1 MTTGVFSILGFVA
14 HLKVLEHDLHETESA
29 IIAKA
34 CQMVANAAKEAL
46 GTYEFGWVSLAPE
59 TIAHKMRGDSPLL
72 ETGELRDS
80 IQWNS
85 SAHEGHVGSNLDK
98 AVWMELGTSKIPPRS
113 FLAAAAMQQEE
124 LIHKMAA
131 KAVVACIAGKGL
143 ASAEMRELLE
153 FLHAIKHAGHVAG
166 EALDTFVSGPDDEK
180 NRR

>member
-1 MTTGVFSILGFVA
+1 LNTGVFSILGFVA
-14 HLKVLEHDLHETESA
+14 HLKAIEHDMHEAESA

-80 IQWNS
+80 IQWNAS
-85 SAHEGHVGSNLDK
+85 EKIGHVGSNLDK
-98 AVWMELGTSKIPPRS
+98 AVWMEFGTTKIPPRS
-113 FLAAAAMQQEE
+113 FLAAAAAQQGE

-131 KAVVACIAGKGL
+131 KVVRAVMRGEGL
-143 ASAEMRELLE
+143 HGSEMLELLH
-153 FLHAIKHAGHVAG
+153 LLKHIGHEVN
-166 EALDTFVSGPDDEK
+166 EVVQKALDGPQDENK
-180 NRR
+180 GRRR

>member
-14 HLKVLEHDLHETESA
+14 HLKVLERDLHATESA
-29 IIAKA
+29 IVAKA

-59 TIAHKMRGDSPLL
+59 TIARKMRGDSPLL

-85 SAHEGHVGSNLDK
+85 SGNTGAVGSNLDK

-113 FLAAAAMQQEE
+113 FLAAAARQQED

-131 KAVVACIAGKGL
+131 RAVMAVMRGEGL
-143 ASAEMRELLE
+143 HSSELGELLHV
-153 FLHAIKHAGHVAG
+153 LKHVGHALK
-166 EALDTFVSGPDDEK
+166 EAADTLLEPDDNEK